1 MIKMSAKQ
9 NQKRQLGTPAN
20 IIASV
25 FNLPVMVIA
34 GLIIGSLISSSFS
47 SPIREFIM
55 IGTTLTFFIIAIAE
69 LYYVVKRQN
78 RKDQLSILDQ
88 NTGLR
93 KLILENQEE
102 SE

>member
-9 NQKRQLGTPAN
+9 SQKKRLGIPAN

-34 GLIIGSLISSSFS
+34 GLIIGFLISSSFS
-47 SPIREFIM
+47 SPVREFII
-55 IGTTLTFFIIAIAE
+55 IGTTLAFFIIAIAE
-69 LYYVVKRQN
+69 LYYVVKRQS
-78 RKDQLSILDQ
+78 RKDQLAILNQ